1 MEEKMDIENSLDLKY
16 GLMCRPINYYV
27 SLINL
32 KSQGLGGG
40 GSVPL
45 SQTPLP
51 FWSGL
56 QDSHAL
62 HSREIKIRFIC
73 S

>member
-40 GSVPL
+40 VCP
-45 SQTPLP
+45 PLP
-51 FWSGL
+51 NPLTLLIWAPGL
-56 QDSHAL
+56 SCTAFKRD
-62 HSREIKIRFIC
+62 
-73 S
+73 